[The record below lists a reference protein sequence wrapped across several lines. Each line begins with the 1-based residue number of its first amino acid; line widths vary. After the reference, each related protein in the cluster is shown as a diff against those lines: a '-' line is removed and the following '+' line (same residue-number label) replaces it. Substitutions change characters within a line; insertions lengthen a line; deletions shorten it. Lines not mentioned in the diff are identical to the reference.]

1 MNERRADE
9 LSDENPRSQLSTP
22 VRFDPSGPYETEEY
36 DLPFAHPG
44 GLELLARIYRPKGL
58 AQERLPALVDAH
70 GGAWC
75 KFDRRLGAI
84 CSRGLAACG
93 LVVASVDFRQAPDYQ
108 HPLGSA
114 DVAAG
119 VRFVRANA
127 AKLDVDP
134 DRIGL
139 MGGSSGGHLALL
151 AAIKPNAPEHRV
163 TPIVVEGPGDGR
175 DVDASVSCVL
185 ALWPVSDPLARY
197 QWAVSQRHVPPEDPP
212 GFNPLGLIEGHLG
225 YFGSEAVMEAAS
237 VHHCLARGEAQS
249 LPPVWVAQP
258 EVDQNVPS
266 KITEALVAAY
276 RKAGGEIE
284 CRVFP
289 GTTHAFGYFP
299 GPDTDWCIE
308 AMRAFVAQ
316 HLRPR

>member
-1 MNERRADE
+1 VSNETRRGHSSRGV
-9 LSDENPRSQLSTP
+9 L
-22 VRFDPSGPYETEEY
+22 FDASGPYDTEEY
-36 DLPFAHPG
+36 DVPFACPDG
-44 GLELLARIYRPKGL
+44 AELMARIYRPTGMV
-58 AQERLPALVDAH
+58 EEPLPGLVDVH

-75 KFDRRLGAI
+75 KFDRKLGAVYD
-84 CSRGLAACG
+84 RGLAACG
-93 LVVASVDFRQAPDYQ
+93 LVVVAVDFRQAPDHQ

-127 AKLDVDP
+127 ARLGVDP

-139 MGGSSGGHLALL
+139 VGGSSGGHLALL
-151 AAIKPNAPEHRV
+151 AAIKPNVPEHRG
-163 TPIVVEGPGDGR
+163 TPIKVDGTSDGR

-185 ALWPVSDPLARY
+185 ALWPVSDPLTRY
-197 QWAVSQRHVPPEDPP
+197 RWAVSQRDVPPEDPP
-212 GFNPLGLIEGHLG
+212 GFNPLGLIDGHLG
-225 YFGSEAVMEAAS
+225 YFGSEERMEEAS

-249 LPPVWVAQP
+249 LPPVWVGQP

-266 KITEALVAAY
+266 EITEALVAAY

-284 CRVFP
+284 CKVFP

-299 GPDTDWCIE
+299 GPDTDECIA
-308 AMRAFVAQ
+308 AMREFVAL
-316 HLRPR
+316 HLGSR

>member
-1 MNERRADE
+1 MSSE
-9 LSDENPRSQLSTP
+9 SQPGAPLTP

-36 DLPFAHPG
+36 DVPFARPG
-44 GLELLARIYRPKGL
+44 GMELLARIYRPKGIV
-58 AQERLPALVDAH
+58 QEPLPALVDVH

-75 KFDRRLGAI
+75 KFDRRLGAVYN
-84 CSRGLAACG
+84 RALAACG
-93 LVVASVDFRQAPDYQ
+93 LVVASVDFRQAPDHQ

-114 DVAAG
+114 DVGAG

-127 AKLDVDP
+127 ATLYVDP

-151 AAIKPNAPEHRV
+151 AAIKPNVPEHRV
-163 TPIVVEGPGDGR
+163 TPIEVEGTGEGR
-175 DVDASVSCVL
+175 EVDASVACVL

-197 QWAVSQRHVPPEDPP
+197 RWAVSQRHVPPEDPP
-212 GFNPLGLIEGHLG
+212 GFNAPGLIDGHLG
-225 YFGSEAVMEAAS
+225 YFGSEEVMEEAS

-266 KITEALVAAY
+266 EITEALVAAY
-276 RKAGGEIE
+276 REAGGEIE
-284 CRVFP
+284 CTMFP

-299 GPDTDWCIE
+299 GPDTDRCIE
-308 AMRAFVAQ
+308 GMRAFVAR